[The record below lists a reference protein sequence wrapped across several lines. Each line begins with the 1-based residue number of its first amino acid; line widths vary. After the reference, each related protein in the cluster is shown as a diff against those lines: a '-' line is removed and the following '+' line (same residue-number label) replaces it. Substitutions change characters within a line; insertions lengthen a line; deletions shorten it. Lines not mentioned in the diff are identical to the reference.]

1 MRGVRAAG
9 PAAEPPKRAE
19 PVCPPPGGGRP
30 AAGMRGFCRAYK
42 EGRERSPEGRERA
55 GGGHGWWGVRAAGP
69 AAEPPKRAEPVCP
82 PPGGGGA
89 ESPPLGE
96 DWVKSAGDKLTN
108 THSVYYNPL
117 QCRGGGCAAPGHETD
132 FFRKGV
138 RAVTTAGQTM
148 DKRMLRTREAIR
160 CALLLLLN
168 QKDASQIKVSELT
181 EKAEISRKT
190 FYLHYA
196 SVDEALQELENEIE
210 GWVMTQLAQSDIWG
224 NRHDLYSILSRVDL
238 ALREHETYSCYME
251 SRRSRY
257 FMMFRLKNAI
267 AKMVKEQIRENAG
280 TGAEEDDVEA
290 AAEFAVSGIL
300 SMYYDWLKAQRIT
313 LRQMADKAQRL
324 LNGGML
330 GLLGKKTEEKE

>member
-1 MRGVRAAG
+1 MVGGAGRRPGGGAAETG
-9 PAAEPPKRAE
+9 GARLPAARR
-19 PVCPPPGGGRP
+19 PPPGGGRP
-30 AAGMRGFCRAYK
+30 AARILRF
-42 EGRERSPEGRERA
+42 A
-55 GGGHGWWGVRAAGP
+55 GGR
-69 AAEPPKRAEPVCP
+69 R
-82 PPGGGGA
+82 GA

>member
-1 MRGVRAAG
+1 M
-9 PAAEPPKRAE
+9 
-19 PVCPPPGGGRP
+19 
-30 AAGMRGFCRAYK
+30 
-42 EGRERSPEGRERA
+42 
-55 GGGHGWWGVRAAGP
+55 
-69 AAEPPKRAEPVCP
+69 
-82 PPGGGGA
+82 
-89 ESPPLGE
+89 
-96 DWVKSAGDKLTN
+96 
-108 THSVYYNPL
+108 
-117 QCRGGGCAAPGHETD
+117 
-132 FFRKGV
+132 
-138 RAVTTAGQTM
+138 TTAGQTM

-210 GWVMTQLAQSDIWG
+210 GWVTTQLAQSDIWG

-290 AAEFAVSGIL
+290 AADFAVSGIL

-313 LRQMADKAQRL
+313 LRQLADKAQRL

>member
-1 MRGVRAAG
+1 MVGGAG
-9 PAAEPPKRAE
+9 RR
-19 PVCPPPGGGRP
+19 PGGGAAETGGARFP
-30 AAGMRGFCRAYK
+30 AAGR
-42 EGRERSPEGRERA
+42 
-55 GGGHGWWGVRAAGP
+55 RAACGP
-69 AAEPPKRAEPVCP
+69 DFSVCR
-82 PPGGGGA
+82 GRRGA

-210 GWVMTQLAQSDIWG
+210 GWVMTQLAQSDIWR

>member
-1 MRGVRAAG
+1 MVGGAGRRPGGGAAETG
-9 PAAEPPKRAE
+9 GARLPAA
-19 PVCPPPGGGRP
+19 CGGGRP
-30 AAGMRGFCRAYK
+30 AARILRFAG
-42 EGRERSPEGRERA
+42 GRRRA
-55 GGGHGWWGVRAAGP
+55 G
-69 AAEPPKRAEPVCP
+69 
-82 PPGGGGA
+82 
-89 ESPPLGE
+89 SPPLGE
-96 DWVKSAGDKLTN
+96 DWVKSVGDKLTN

-117 QCRGGGCAAPGHETD
+117 QCRGGGYAAPGHETD

-313 LRQMADKAQRL
+313 LRQLADKAQRL